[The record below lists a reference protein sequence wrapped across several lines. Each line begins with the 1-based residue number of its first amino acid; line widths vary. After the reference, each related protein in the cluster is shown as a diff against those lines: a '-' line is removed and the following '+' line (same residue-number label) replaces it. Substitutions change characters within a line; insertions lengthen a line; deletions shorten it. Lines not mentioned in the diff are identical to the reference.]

1 MSNKIP
7 TWPAR
12 TGMAGVALLSSV
24 ALAVIAAGWFVYTL
38 IVSQ

>member
-1 MSNKIP
+1 MSNNIP

-24 ALAVIAAGWFVYTL
+24 AVALIAAACFVCTL
-38 IVSQ
+38 IFNQ